1 MLTFSFYVKKKKKK
15 FFINQDWKRQK
26 SSERPGGWGSVP
38 WVCQAACFGHGVVSV
53 GGSEEPLMVP
63 AFISSPA
70 HVTAQRVFS

>member
-1 MLTFSFYVKKKKKK
+1 MLTFSFYVKKKKKNSLLIK
-15 FFINQDWKRQK
+15 TGRGRRALK
-26 SSERPGGWGSVP
+26 GLGAG
-38 WVCQAACFGHGVVSV
+38 AACHGCAKLVFFGHGVVSV